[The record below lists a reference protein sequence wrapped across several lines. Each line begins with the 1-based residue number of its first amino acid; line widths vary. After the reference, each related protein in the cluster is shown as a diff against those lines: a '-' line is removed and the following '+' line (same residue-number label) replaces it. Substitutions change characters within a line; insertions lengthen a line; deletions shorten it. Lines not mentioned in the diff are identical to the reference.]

1 MKTRIPLYCIF
12 LNAWGSQTWTHELCL
27 FAENDHEFN
36 QLTHSNIDK
45 YLLIFENSKVRL

>member
-12 LNAWGSQTWTHELCL
+12 LNVWGSQTWTHELCL

-45 YLLIFENSKVRL
+45 YLLIFENSKVRI